1 MHRINKAAEINSQ
14 VCYLTHGKCSI
25 NGRAVPT
32 TAIVIIPSVHIV
44 LLWCFTR
51 RREPGS
57 SEVIQG
63 SHCRAGPSPPPPR
76 QRPGDGS
83 NLLDLLLVR
92 ANLCKSGISRVL
104 ALSPLGH
111 MLLNDSCLTAFAGG
125 TRSFQPKFDKRT
137 FLLSVLLSA
146 ICHCGMVPSLDRQD
160 AEIGPPRKLQ
170 RQRCHQ
176 RAPVGRE
183 APRDPSEPGLG
194 LLGPHLQEQDLGTRN
209 HIPDICFPHL

>member
-1 MHRINKAAEINSQ
+1 MLPNTWQVFDKWESRSYHCDCHYSFRPHRSTLVFHSETGAW
-14 VCYLTHGKCSI
+14 
-25 NGRAVPT
+25 
-32 TAIVIIPSVHIV
+32 II
-44 LLWCFTR
+44 R
-51 RREPGS
+51 
-57 SEVIQG
+57 EVIQG

-176 RAPVGRE
+176 RALVGRE

-209 HIPDICFPHL
+209 HIPEICFPHL